1 MEEEEGGEEGLDEAA
16 HEEQV
21 EAYVE
26 QTAQTAQAAAGEG
39 GEEGV
44 QREELMALREQ
55 AAASPPRLRRE
66 PSRRSPLALPSDRR
80 SPLALLRDGD
90 GDASA
95 PLTTGAVSA
104 LTDQPAEPEP
114 GLVRTLRTQS
124 TRDVNSLQE
133 ELLKYKK
140 FSQGNL
146 VRQATRAA
154 NAFQAAAAPAAAES
168 SDDGSSM
175 E

>member
-55 AAASPPRLRRE
+55 AASPLRLRRE

-80 SPLALLRDGD
+80 SPLTLLRDGD
-90 GDASA
+90 GGASA
-95 PLTTGAVSA
+95 PLTTGAVGA

-133 ELLKYKK
+133 ELLKYRQ
-140 FSQGNL
+140 FSQG
-146 VRQATRAA
+146 
-154 NAFQAAAAPAAAES
+154 
-168 SDDGSSM
+168 
-175 E
+175 